1 MPAPSERPRADRQ
14 GPEISVEPLKYHVG
28 DVLAEKYRLEEL
40 LGQGGMGSVW
50 RARNLALEADVA
62 VKFVHGELA
71 SAESTERLKR
81 EAHAAARLEHPSAV
95 RVYDFGTSEV
105 GDPFIVMELLR
116 GESLRELMERR
127 QRFRPEEAV
136 ALVLPIVSALA
147 AAHARGIVHRDLKPE
162 NVVLVEQGGNKVP
175 KVVDFGIAK
184 IESPGKKGPSSTDG
198 QILGSPDY
206 MSPEQAR
213 GETDR
218 IDARTDVWSL
228 GVVLYELLAGAR
240 PFRADHP
247 LAQIRAIIESDFE
260 PLEAL
265 GVADARLSGIVGSAL
280 TKDRDMRTP
289 DMRTLGRALGEW
301 ALRAG
306 LETDVSGASIAAA
319 WTRASRASIASTPPP
334 APRPPAGSAPVWT
347 PGKPRKRLPLA
358 VVVGGGAIALGAL
371 GAAAFAFAT
380 RGGDAPAGS
389 AAGSTPSASPPR
401 SSAAGNDRTVP
412 SSKPAAVAATAP
424 AAASGPGSALAT
436 ATTTASA
443 PAPATEPTAEDVA
456 VCVGGLFPADAFED
470 DAPLEKLCSEIDPRK
485 GASLLRSEIARRG
498 FVRRDTTAAM
508 QQWALLGWYELATFA
523 VAQHA
528 CCPGERPAF
537 ELPPAVGT
545 CPDLGPILDAVGALA
560 RGEGDAEVGIESF
573 RTAVQC
579 VERGHRLNADVP
591 SPYKYKGRPGGGAAT
606 AFKKILERAR
616 KRPPR

>member
-14 GPEISVEPLKYHVG
+14 GTEISVEPLKYRVG

-136 ALVLPIVSALA
+136 ALLLPIVSALA

-162 NVVLVEQGGNKVP
+162 NVVLVDQGGNKVP

-184 IESPGKKGPSSTDG
+184 IESKGKKGPSSTDG

-228 GVVLYELLAGAR
+228 GVVLYELLAGVR

-371 GAAAFAFAT
+371 GAAAVAFAT
-380 RGGDAPAGS
+380 RRGDAPAD
-389 AAGSTPSASPPR
+389 STPPPPR
-401 SSAAGNDRTVP
+401 SSAGEDDRTVP

-424 AAASGPGSALAT
+424 GSASSSGAALAP

-443 PAPATEPTAEDVA
+443 SAEPTDAGVA
-456 VCVGGLFPADAFED
+456 ACVGQLFPADAFEA

-591 SPYKYKGRPGGGAAT
+591 SPFTYKGRPGGGAAT